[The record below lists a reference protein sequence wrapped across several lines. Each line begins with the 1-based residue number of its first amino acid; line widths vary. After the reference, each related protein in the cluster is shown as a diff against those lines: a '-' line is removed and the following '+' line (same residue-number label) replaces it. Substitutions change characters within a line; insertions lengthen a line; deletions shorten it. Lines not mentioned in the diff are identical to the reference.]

1 MNKYIKV
8 TQNACIFMVND
19 TADVDNWKGKTI
31 QLYVWEV
38 PEQLLNK
45 LKSKWLVE
53 MAAKIYP
60 RYFKC
65 STKRFSFSTKLN
77 FSHVILLSLS
87 CEISPDFTQLDRG
100 PPGLST
106 NQSFAT
112 TLEEN
117 FTKWHLFCFPN
128 LWILKL
134 R

>member
-53 MAAKIYP
+53 MAAKNLSAIWW
-60 RYFKC
+60 FWVFNEAH
-65 STKRFSFSTKLN
+65 FSFFTKLN
-77 FSHVILLSLS
+77 FSNVILLYHANCRLILPKLT
-87 CEISPDFTQLDRG
+87 E
-100 PPGLST
+100 GLLGWAPNRVWRQQWSNIV
-106 NQSFAT
+106 NQIWRKSGDPR
-112 TLEEN
+112 
-117 FTKWHLFCFPN
+117 C
-128 LWILKL
+128 
-134 R
+134 